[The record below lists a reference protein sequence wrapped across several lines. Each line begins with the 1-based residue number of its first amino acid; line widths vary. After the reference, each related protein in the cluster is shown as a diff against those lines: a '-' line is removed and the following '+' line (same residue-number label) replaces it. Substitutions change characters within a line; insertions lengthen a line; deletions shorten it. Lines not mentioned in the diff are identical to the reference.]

1 MLTPKCWEIMYRDYK
16 LLSKTMPNRG
26 ERAQAK
32 YDKHADEYSEEK
44 KQAMNQREPVLTE
57 GVMKNIMLRTLPEA
71 TREFVLNDFVTQSL
85 NVDRMIDGT
94 DVSVGS
100 TKV

>member
-1 MLTPKCWEIMYRDYK
+1 MYKDYK
-16 LLSKTMPNRG
+16 LLAKTMPNRG

-32 YDKHADEYSEEK
+32 YDKHAEEYTEEK

-57 GVMKNIMLRTLPEA
+57 GVMKNMMLRSLPEK
-71 TREFVLNDFVTQSL
+71 TREFVLNDFVAQSL
-85 NVDRMIDGT
+85 NVDRLIDGT
-94 DVSVGS
+94 DVAVGS

>member
-1 MLTPKCWEIMYRDYK
+1 MLTPICWEIMYKDYK

-32 YDKHADEYSEEK
+32 YDKHADEYTEEK

-57 GVMKNIMLRTLPEA
+57 GVMKNIMLRTLPEK
-71 TREFVLNDFVTQSL
+71 TREFVLNDFVAQSL
-85 NVDRMIDGT
+85 NVDRLIDGT
-94 DVSVGS
+94 DVAVGS